1 MKESRID
8 KINRLNTLL
17 EVMNIILKDID
28 KVLEELNKEDKK
40 GDN

>member
-40 GDN
+40 GDK

>member
-28 KVLEELNKEDKK
+28 KVLEELNKDDKK